1 MSEHHKLFCVKQNI
15 YGGVG
20 KYASKRF
27 CGIGAPKI
35 FERYLTAQMSWL
47 RKCSLWSSSNL
58 RLIPNWALPLFKLLD
73 KYKLPP
79 VDILLGMGNC
89 IIETIAKLCELE
101 GLQFFN
107 EFFLLL
113 LAHKKIFE
121 KTFLVY
127 S

>member
-1 MSEHHKLFCVKQNI
+1 M
-15 YGGVG
+15 G

-35 FERYLTAQMSWL
+35 YERYLTAQMSWL

-58 RLIPNWALPLFKLLD
+58 RLIPDWVLPLFKLLER
-73 KYKLPP
+73 YKLPP

-89 IIETIAKLCELE
+89 MIDTLAKLCELE
-101 GLQFFN
+101 GLEFFN

-121 KTFLVY
+121 KTFLLY
-127 S
+127 SQ